1 MDITNR
7 DRLSVLQTMYEVIKE
22 SHEHIYIHEGKDYF
36 HFIEGVLAMTG
47 KQIKEIDERPIGEPE
62 PDSYTPDKSELGRCI
77 PVNIEGLTVSTS
89 RDNVGM
95 YNTYMNGKLD

>member
-1 MDITNR
+1 MDVTNR
-7 DRLSVLQTMYEVIKE
+7 DRLNVLQTMFAVIRE
-22 SHEHIYIHEGKDYF
+22 AHEYANIRDDRDYY
-36 HFIEGVLAMTG
+36 HFIDGVLAMTETLL
-47 KQIKEIDERPIGEPE
+47 KEIDERPAGEPE

>member
-1 MDITNR
+1 MDVTNR

-36 HFIEGVLAMTG
+36 HFIEGVLAMTR

-62 PDSYTPDKSELGRCI
+62 PYIDHEEAKEALDSIKGI
-77 PVNIEGLTVSTS
+77 
-89 RDNVGM
+89 
-95 YNTYMNGKLD
+95 YNTYVNAKLGE

>member
-1 MDITNR
+1 MDTIVR
-7 DRLSVLQTMYEVIKE
+7 DKLRVFEAMYNVISE
-22 SHEHIYIHEGKDYF
+22 SSEWAYNSGNDYMY
-36 HFIEGVLAMTG
+36 FIEGVVAMTRE
-47 KQIKEIDERPIGEPE
+47 QIKEIDERPAGEPE